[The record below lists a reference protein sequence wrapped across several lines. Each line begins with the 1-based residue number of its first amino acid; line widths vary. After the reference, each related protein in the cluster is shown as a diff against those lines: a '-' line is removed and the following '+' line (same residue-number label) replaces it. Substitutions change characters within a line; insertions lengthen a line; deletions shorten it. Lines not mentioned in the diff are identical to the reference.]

1 MSEPDVPAA
10 AILLAAGAGKRIGA
24 TRPKAFLPIGER
36 PMLSVAAAAAAA
48 SPRIGALVVAAPPGY
63 EDEAR
68 SSVEGLSL
76 PTTVLTGGRTRQ
88 ASVRAALS
96 ALAPDANVVV
106 VHDAARPFAPPDL
119 FTEVIRAVEA
129 GADGAIPVV
138 PVTDTVKRLDGIRV
152 VDTIDRTELANAQT
166 PQAFRV
172 GVLRAAHE
180 RAVTD
185 GDAVTDDAA
194 LLERTATVVAVV
206 GDPMNFKIT
215 TLLDLA
221 RAEARMGGVHA

>member
-1 MSEPDVPAA
+1 MSEPDVRAA
-10 AILLAAGAGKRIGA
+10 AILLAAGSGKRIGA

-96 ALAPDANVVV
+96 ALAPDAEVVV

-172 GVLRAAHE
+172 RILRAAHE
-180 RAVTD
+180 RAATD
-185 GDAVTDDAA
+185 GEDVTDDAA
-194 LLERTATVVAVV
+194 LLERTATVVAVA

-221 RAEARMGGVHA
+221 RAESRIGGVHA

>member
-1 MSEPDVPAA
+1 VSEPDVRAA
-10 AILLAAGAGKRIGA
+10 AVLLAAGMGRRIGA

-68 SSVEGLSL
+68 SSVEGLMV

-96 ALAPDANVVV
+96 ALAPDADIVV

-119 FTEVIRAVEA
+119 FTDVIRAIEA

-138 PVTDTVKRLDGIRV
+138 PITDTVKRLDGIRV
-152 VDTIDRTELANAQT
+152 VDTIDRTELAKAQT

-172 GVLRAAHE
+172 QALREAHE
-180 RAVTD
+180 RAAAD
-185 GDAVTDDAA
+185 GEAVTDDAM
-194 LLERTATVVAVV
+194 LLERTGTVVAVV

-221 RAEARMGGVHA
+221 RAEARIGGVHA

>member
-24 TRPKAFLPIGER
+24 THPKAFLPIGER

>member
-1 MSEPDVPAA
+1 MSEPDVRAA
-10 AILLAAGAGKRIGA
+10 AVLLAAGMGRRIGA

-68 SSVEGLSL
+68 SSVEGLMV

-96 ALAPDANVVV
+96 ALAPDADIVV

-119 FTEVIRAVEA
+119 FTDVIRAIEA

-138 PVTDTVKRLDGIRV
+138 PITDTVKRLDGIRV
-152 VDTIDRTELANAQT
+152 VDTIDRTELAKAQT

-172 GVLRAAHE
+172 QALREAHE
-180 RAVTD
+180 RAAAD
-185 GDAVTDDAA
+185 GEAVTDDAM
-194 LLERTATVVAVV
+194 LLERTGTVVAVV

-221 RAEARMGGVHA
+221 RAEARIGGVHA

>member
-1 MSEPDVPAA
+1 VSQPDVRAA
-10 AILLAAGAGKRIGA
+10 AILLAAGVGKRIGA

-36 PMLSVAAAAAAA
+36 PMLAVAAAAAAA
-48 SPRIGALVVAAPPGY
+48 APQIGALVVAAPPGY

-68 SSVEGLSL
+68 SSVEGLML

-96 ALAPDANVVV
+96 ALAPDAAIVV

-119 FTEVIRAVEA
+119 FAEVVRAVEA
-129 GADGAIPVV
+129 GADGAVPVI
-138 PVTDTVKRLDGIRV
+138 PVTDTVKRIDGIRV

-166 PQAFRV
+166 PQAFRTAA
-172 GVLRAAHE
+172 LREAHE
-180 RAVTD
+180 RAAAAGEV
-185 GDAVTDDAA
+185 ATDDAM
-194 LLERTATVVAVV
+194 LLERIATVVAVV

>member
-1 MSEPDVPAA
+1 VSEPDVRAA
-10 AILLAAGAGKRIGA
+10 AILLAAGSGKRIGA

-96 ALAPDANVVV
+96 ALAPDAEVVV

-172 GVLRAAHE
+172 RILRAAHE
-180 RAVTD
+180 RAATD
-185 GDAVTDDAA
+185 GEDVTDDAA

-221 RAEARMGGVHA
+221 RAESRIGGVHA

>member
-1 MSEPDVPAA
+1 VSEPDVRAA
-10 AILLAAGAGKRIGA
+10 AILLAAGSGKRIGA

-68 SSVEGLSL
+68 SSVEGLSV

-96 ALAPDANVVV
+96 ALAPDAEVVV

-172 GVLRAAHE
+172 RILRAAHE
-180 RAVTD
+180 RAATD
-185 GDAVTDDAA
+185 GDDVTDDAA
-194 LLERTATVVAVV
+194 LLERTATVVAVA

-221 RAEARMGGVHA
+221 RAESRIGGVHA

>member
-1 MSEPDVPAA
+1 MSEPHVRAA

-96 ALAPDANVVV
+96 ALAPDADVVV

-129 GADGAIPVV
+129 GADGAISVV
-138 PVTDTVKRLDGIRV
+138 PITDTVKRLDGIRV

-172 GVLRAAHE
+172 VALRAAHE
-180 RAVTD
+180 RAVTE
-185 GDAVTDDAA
+185 GEAVTDDAA

>member
-1 MSEPDVPAA
+1 MSEPDVRAA
-10 AILLAAGAGKRIGA
+10 AILLAAGSGKRIGA

-96 ALAPDANVVV
+96 ALAPDAEVVV

-172 GVLRAAHE
+172 RALRAAHE
-180 RAVTD
+180 RAATEGAD
-185 GDAVTDDAA
+185 VTDDAA

-221 RAEARMGGVHA
+221 RAESRIGGVHA

>member
-1 MSEPDVPAA
+1 VSEPDVRAA
-10 AILLAAGAGKRIGA
+10 AILLAAGSGKRIGA

-96 ALAPDANVVV
+96 ALAPDAEVVV

-172 GVLRAAHE
+172 RALRAAHE
-180 RAVTD
+180 RAATEGAD
-185 GDAVTDDAA
+185 VTDDAA

-221 RAEARMGGVHA
+221 RAESRIGGVHA

>member
-1 MSEPDVPAA
+1 VSEPDVPAA

>member
-1 MSEPDVPAA
+1 MSEPEVPAA

-24 TRPKAFLPIGER
+24 THPKAFLPIGER

-48 SPRIGALVVAAPPGY
+48 SPLIGALVVAAPPGY

-68 SSVEGLSL
+68 SSVEGLML

-88 ASVRAALS
+88 ASVHAALT
-96 ALAPDANVVV
+96 ALAPDADIVV

-119 FTEVIRAVEA
+119 FTEVIRAVRA

-138 PVTDTVKRLDGIRV
+138 PVTDTVKRIDGIRV
-152 VDTIDRTELANAQT
+152 VGTVDRTELASAQT

-172 GVLRAAHE
+172 AALRQAHE
-180 RAVTD
+180 RAIED
-185 GDAVTDDAA
+185 GRVATDDAM
-194 LLERTATVVAVV
+194 LLETAATVVAVS
-206 GDPMNFKIT
+206 GDPNNFKIT

-221 RAEARMGGVHA
+221 RAEARIGGVHA

>member
-1 MSEPDVPAA
+1 VSEPDVRAA
-10 AILLAAGAGKRIGA
+10 AILLAAGSGKRIGA

-96 ALAPDANVVV
+96 ALAPDAEVVV

-172 GVLRAAHE
+172 RILRAAHE
-180 RAVTD
+180 RAATD
-185 GDAVTDDAA
+185 GEDVTDDAA
-194 LLERTATVVAVV
+194 LLERTATVVAVA

-221 RAEARMGGVHA
+221 RAESRIGGVHA

>member
-1 MSEPDVPAA
+1 VSEPDVRAA
-10 AILLAAGAGKRIGA
+10 AILLAAGSGKRIGA

-36 PMLSVAAAAAAA
+36 PMLSVTAAAAAA

-96 ALAPDANVVV
+96 ALAPDAEVVV

-172 GVLRAAHE
+172 RTLRAAHE
-180 RAVTD
+180 RAATD
-185 GDAVTDDAA
+185 GEDVTDDAA

-221 RAEARMGGVHA
+221 RAESRIGGVHA

>member
-1 MSEPDVPAA
+1 MSEPHVRAA

-96 ALAPDANVVV
+96 ALAPDADVVV

-185 GDAVTDDAA
+185 GEAVTDDAA

>member
-1 MSEPDVPAA
+1 VSEPDVRAA

-68 SSVEGLSL
+68 SSVEGLMV

-96 ALAPDANVVV
+96 ALAPDAEIVV

-152 VDTIDRTELANAQT
+152 VDTIDRAELANAQT

-172 GVLRAAHE
+172 LALREAHQ
-180 RAVTD
+180 RAVAE
-185 GDAVTDDAA
+185 GEAVTDDAA
-194 LLERTATVVAVV
+194 LLERTETVVAVV

-221 RAEARMGGVHA
+221 RAEARIGGVHA

>member
-1 MSEPDVPAA
+1 VTQSDVRAA
-10 AILLAAGAGKRIGA
+10 AILLAAGAGRRIGA
-24 TRPKAFLPIGER
+24 TRPKAFLPIGDR

-63 EDEAR
+63 EDDAR
-68 SSVEGLSL
+68 SSVEGLML

-96 ALAPDANVVV
+96 ALAPDAEIVV

-152 VDTIDRTELANAQT
+152 VDTVDRSELANAQT
-166 PQAFRV
+166 PQAFLVRA
-172 GVLRAAHE
+172 LRDAHE
-180 RAVTD
+180 RAAGD
-185 GDAVTDDAA
+185 GEAVTDDAM
-194 LLERTATVVAVV
+194 LLERTATIVAVV

-221 RAEARMGGVHA
+221 RAESRIGGVHA

>member
-1 MSEPDVPAA
+1 VSEPDVRAA
-10 AILLAAGAGKRIGA
+10 AILLAAGSGKRIGA

-96 ALAPDANVVV
+96 ALAPDAEVVV

-138 PVTDTVKRLDGIRV
+138 PITDTVKRLDGIRV

-172 GVLRAAHE
+172 RALRAAHE
-180 RAVTD
+180 RAATEGAD
-185 GDAVTDDAA
+185 VTDDAA

-221 RAEARMGGVHA
+221 RAESRIGGVHA

>member
-1 MSEPDVPAA
+1 VSEPDVRAA
-10 AILLAAGAGKRIGA
+10 AILLAAGSGKRIGA

-48 SPRIGALVVAAPPGY
+48 SPRVGALVVAAPPGY

-96 ALAPDANVVV
+96 ALAPDAEVVV

-172 GVLRAAHE
+172 RALRAAHE
-180 RAVTD
+180 RAATEGAD
-185 GDAVTDDAA
+185 VTDDAA

-221 RAEARMGGVHA
+221 RAESRIGGVHA